1 MSPAHVEVEKSL
13 NIAMDNEPCYEMSH
27 NDLDFQLLLRE
38 IQDPKEKFI
47 VVMYEFGYQKNE
59 IAYMLNVHPS
69 TITRQYRKSCKKI
82 VTARF
87 NNK

>member
-1 MSPAHVEVEKSL
+1 
-13 NIAMDNEPCYEMSH
+13 MDEELAYEMGHS
-27 NDLDFQLLLRE
+27 DLDFQLLLRE
-38 IQDPKEKFI
+38 IEDPKEKFI

-59 IAYMLNVHPS
+59 IAYMLKVHPS

-87 NNK
+87 NHK